1 MKYDPVKY
9 KRYERTPI
17 GCFSAEMT
25 ANGWANTKFYHDL
38 QEHLLSDEVSEFIK
52 LVYHFFKE
60 CDGWAKLE
68 KFAKKHG
75 TEIEGENYS
84 TVLAFNYA
92 GDLMDYSFKVDQTHL
107 NVFPYR
113 KRRSC

>member
-1 MKYDPVKY
+1 MFD
-9 KRYERTPI
+9 
-17 GCFSAEMT
+17 
-25 ANGWANTKFYHDL
+25 HDL
-38 QEHLLSDEVSEFIK
+38 QERLLSEEVGEFVK

-113 KRRSC
+113 KRRSR